1 MGLCKC
7 PKRKVTNQFCYEHRV
22 NVCEY
27 CVVQNHPKCVVQSY
41 LLWLQDS
48 DYSPECVL
56 CKKNLSEDECA
67 RLSCYH
73 VFHWDCLDEYVRDFP
88 DTTAP
93 AGYKC
98 PSCSESILPKQNL
111 VSPVAD
117 ALREK
122 LSTVNWGRIG
132 LGLPLSSED
141 SGKPM
146 RKTSPKTS
154 LEKSVSE
161 NQSAGG
167 SSCSSEDIVVHMEEN
182 LHQRNEA
189 SATVPRRNPHG
200 TAGEK
205 VVLLDEDESKY
216 RRRYGFLRLSLWL
229 KFLQN
234 QLSFSKRGPR
244 GVCKAV
250 ILVIGLFCLLC
261 VIFSFLGNAMTSDDP
276 AFELHNDP
284 NVRFN

>member
-48 DYSPECVL
+48 DYSPQCTI
-56 CKKNLSEDECA
+56 CKKNLADDECA

-73 VFHWDCLDEYVRDFP
+73 VFHWDCLDQYVRDFP
-88 DTTAP
+88 ETTAP

-98 PSCSESILPKQNL
+98 PSCNESILPKQNL

-122 LSTVNWGRIG
+122 LSTVNWGRVG
-132 LGLPLSSED
+132 LGLPLSTED
-141 SGKPM
+141 TVKPM
-146 RKTSPKTS
+146 KKTSPKS
-154 LEKSVSE
+154 SPLEKSIKE
-161 NQSAGG
+161 NLSNG
-167 SSCSSEDIVVHMEEN
+167 STSSEDIVVHVEEN
-182 LHQRNEA
+182 LLRPENT
-189 SATVPRRNPHG
+189 ATVPRRNPHG
-200 TAGEK
+200 AVGEK

-216 RRRYGFLRLSLWL
+216 RRRYGFLGMTLWL

-234 QLSFSKRGPR
+234 QLNFSKRDR
-244 GVCKAV
+244 KSVV
-250 ILVIGLFCLLC
+250 
-261 VIFSFLGNAMTSDDP
+261 
-276 AFELHNDP
+276 
-284 NVRFN
+284 